1 MPPEGELGLF
11 VSEGGICLEDSGP
24 DSQSFMLG
32 KWEASTWG
40 GYRGIRVL
48 RGQPC
53 PGKGV
58 KEHSE
63 ENLRAQGLLLIKE

>member
-1 MPPEGELGLF
+1 M
-11 VSEGGICLEDSGP
+11 SDAGICLEDSGP
-24 DSQSFMLG
+24 DSRSFMTWVLG

-53 PGKGV
+53 QGKGV
-58 KEHSE
+58 KEHSA